1 MTWTDPAHV
10 LQAIFWVCMFF
21 AFAHG
26 FNAGNRM

>member
-1 MTWTDPAHV
+1 MDWSETSHV
-10 LQAIFWVCMFF
+10 AQAIFWAVMFF